1 MRKALVFG
9 AGNIGR
15 GFLGVLLHES
25 NYEVTF
31 VDVDE
36 QRVNLINQYRDYPVY
51 ICSKTGVTEQM
62 VSGVRAIHGKDT
74 EQVVRAVCDADVI
87 MTAVGKLALQY
98 VAKPIA
104 LGLIERDKRRL
115 GTPAHVV
122 VVACENVRDN
132 TEYLASFVRNEVGSD
147 WQLKLSRSVSFPN
160 CIVDRI
166 VPNTKPKSD
175 HPLATTIEDYF
186 QFVVDQSQLQ
196 EEFPHVNGVELVPHV
211 SPKLDQKLFTLNMAH
226 GIVGYYGILR
236 GHHFVHEAI
245 SDREILELVM
255 GALEEVEDV
264 IVQNHPTIS
273 RDEQRAYAGKIVG
286 RFQNHHLQDELVRV
300 ASQPKR
306 KLSNNE
312 RLVRPAC
319 LLWEQGKIPAYLA
332 TGIASGFH
340 FHDER
345 DSQARELNAELTGR
359 GIASVI
365 AEVSG
370 LPETHP
376 VARAVKSDYLL
387 RAL

>member
-15 GFLGVLLHES
+15 GFLGVLLHQS
-25 NYEVTF
+25 DYEVTF
-31 VDVDE
+31 VDVDAE
-36 QRVNLINQYRDYPVY
+36 RVNLLNLYRDYPVY

-62 VSGVRAIHGKDT
+62 ISGVRAINAKDT
-74 EQVVRAVCDADVI
+74 EGVVNAVCESDVI
-87 MTAVGKLALQY
+87 MTAVGKMALQH

-104 LGLIERDKRRL
+104 RGLVERHKRQS
-115 GTPAHVV
+115 TPVHVV
-122 VVACENVRDN
+122 VIACENVRDN
-132 TEYLASFVRNEVGSD
+132 TEYLAEFVRTEVGAEFQFLVHD
-147 WQLKLSRSVSFPN
+147 VSFPN

-175 HPLATTIEDYF
+175 HPLATTVEDYF
-186 QFVVDQSQLQ
+186 QFVVDRSQLQ
-196 EEFPHVNGVELVPHV
+196 EEFPHVEGVELVSHV

-226 GIVGYYGILR
+226 GIVGYYGVLR
-236 GHHFVHEAI
+236 GYHYVHEAI
-245 SDREILELVM
+245 SDKEILELVT

-264 IVQNHPTIS
+264 IVQNHPTIT
-273 RDEQRAYAGKIVG
+273 RDEQKVYASKIVG
-286 RFQNHHLQDELVRV
+286 RFQNHYLQDELVRV

-306 KLSNNE
+306 KLGNNE

-319 LLWEQGKIPAYLA
+319 LLWEQGKIPAYLV

-345 DSQARELNAELTGR
+345 DAQAREMVTEVATR
-359 GIASVI
+359 GLGAVI
-365 AEVSG
+365 SEVSG
-370 LPETHP
+370 LPEHHP
-376 VARAVKSDYLL
+376 LARAVKSDYLL

>member
-25 NYEVTF
+25 EYEVTF
-31 VDVDE
+31 VDVDVE
-36 QRVNLINQYRDYPVY
+36 RVNIINQYRDYPVY
-51 ICSKTGVTEQM
+51 ICSKTGVMEQII
-62 VSGVRAIHGKDT
+62 SNVRAINARDT
-74 EQVVRAVCDADVI
+74 ERVIQAVCESNII
-87 MTAVGKLALQY
+87 MTAVGKLALQH

-104 LGLIERDKRRL
+104 LGLVERNKRQS
-115 GTPAHVV
+115 GQTHVV
-122 VVACENVRDN
+122 VIACENVRDN
-132 TEYLASFVRNEVGSD
+132 TEYLADFVRAEIGTEFQSLVH
-147 WQLKLSRSVSFPN
+147 SVSFPN

-166 VPNTKPKSD
+166 VPNTKPKSN
-175 HPLATTIEDYF
+175 HPLATIVEDYF

-196 EEFPHVNGVELVPHV
+196 EEFPHVHGVELVPHV

-245 SDREILELVM
+245 SDRDILELVT

-264 IVQNHPTIS
+264 IVQNHPSIS
-273 RDEQRAYAGKIVG
+273 RDEQRLYASKIVG
-286 RFQNHHLQDELVRV
+286 RFQNHYLQDELVRV

-306 KLSNNE
+306 KLGNNE

-319 LLWEQGKIPAYLA
+319 LLWEQGKIPAYLT

-345 DSQARELNAELTGR
+345 DGQAREMTAELASR
-359 GIASVI
+359 GLSSVI

-376 VARAVKSDYLL
+376 LARAVKSDYLL
-387 RAL
+387 RTL

>member
-25 NYEVTF
+25 EYEVTF
-31 VDVDE
+31 VDVDAE
-36 QRVNLINQYRDYPVY
+36 RVNLINQYRDYPVY

-62 VSGVRAIHGKDT
+62 ISGVRAINARDT
-74 EQVVRAVCDADVI
+74 EQVVQAVCDSDII
-87 MTAVGKLALQY
+87 MTAVGKLALQH

-104 LGLIERDKRRL
+104 LGLVERKKRGM
-115 GTPAHVV
+115 GTAHVV
-122 VVACENVRDN
+122 VIACENVRDN
-132 TEYLASFVRNEVGSD
+132 TEYLAEFVKAEMGVEF
-147 WQLKLSRSVSFPN
+147 QTLAHTVSFPN

-166 VPNTKPKSD
+166 VPNTKSKSD
-175 HPLATTIEDYF
+175 HPLATIVEDYF

-196 EEFPHVNGVELVPHV
+196 AEFPHVQGVELVPHV

-226 GIVGYYGILR
+226 GIIGYYGILR
-236 GHHFVHEAI
+236 GHQFVHEAI
-245 SDREILELVM
+245 LDREILELVT

-264 IVQNHPTIS
+264 IVQSHPSIS
-273 RDEQRAYAGKIVG
+273 RDEQRTYAGKIVG

-306 KLSNNE
+306 KLGNNE

-319 LLWEQGKIPAYLA
+319 LLWEQGKFPVYLA

-340 FHDER
+340 FHDQR
-345 DSQARELNAELTGR
+345 DSQARELSTELSTR
-359 GIASVI
+359 GLGSVI
-365 AEVSG
+365 SEVSG

>member
-15 GFLGVLLHES
+15 GFLGVLLHQS
-25 NYEVTF
+25 DYEVTF

-51 ICSKTGVTEQM
+51 ICSKTGVMEQM
-62 VSGVRAIHGKDT
+62 VSGVRAINAKDT
-74 EQVVRAVCDADVI
+74 ERVIQAVCDADVI

-104 LGLIERDKRRL
+104 LGLVERNKR
-115 GTPAHVV
+115 GVGQAHVV
-122 VVACENVRDN
+122 VIACENVRDN
-132 TEYLASFVRNEVGSD
+132 TEYLADFIRAEVGTEFGS
-147 WQLKLSRSVSFPN
+147 LARSVSFPN

-175 HPLATTIEDYF
+175 HPLATTVEDYF

-196 EEFPHVNGVELVPHV
+196 EKFPHVNGVELVQHV

-245 SDREILELVM
+245 SDRDILELVT

-273 RDEQRAYAGKIVG
+273 RSEQRSYASKIVG

-306 KLSNNE
+306 KLGNNE

-340 FHDER
+340 FHDDR
-345 DSQARELNAELTGR
+345 DSQAREMTAELAGR
-359 GIASVI
+359 GIGAVI

-370 LPETHP
+370 LSENHP
-376 VARAVKSDYLL
+376 LARVVKSDYLL